1 MDGEGKQRG
10 WLRMTR
16 VYLVRHGTTD
26 WNKEEIFRGRV
37 DCKLNETGQAEAR
50 ALAGYFKDIPVEVIY
65 SSPLSRA
72 TETAQVIAA
81 AKGLRVLP
89 DAAFMDMDFGAWQ
102 GCPLK
107 EVKEKY
113 SDLYR
118 VWRER
123 PQAILFPGGENLA
136 QVRARAWEGLTRV
149 VQENPEKTV
158 LIISHRVVTKV
169 LICAVLGLDDS
180 HFWQIQQDTT
190 AVNCFQH
197 NRSIFITSQIN
208 DTCHLKSLHSYA
220 LLKDF

>member
-26 WNKEEIFRGRV
+26 WNKEEIFRGRL

-89 DAAFMDMDFGAWQ
+89 DPAFMDMDFGAWQ
-102 GCPLK
+102 GLPLK

-123 PQAILFPGGENLA
+123 PQAITFPGGENLA
-136 QVRARAWEGLTRV
+136 QVRARAREGLTRV
-149 VQENPEKTV
+149 VQDNPEKTV

-197 NRSIFITSQIN
+197 NRSIFITSLIN